1 MIDMIGGGLSNLYD
15 YMINGINY
23 ILQLL
28 SYVPVEISAFMVTSM
43 LMSLVFLYLGR
54 MSNN

>member
-23 ILQLL
+23 VLQLL
-28 SYVPVEISAFMVTSM
+28 SYVPVEISAFMVTAM

-54 MSNN
+54 TSNN